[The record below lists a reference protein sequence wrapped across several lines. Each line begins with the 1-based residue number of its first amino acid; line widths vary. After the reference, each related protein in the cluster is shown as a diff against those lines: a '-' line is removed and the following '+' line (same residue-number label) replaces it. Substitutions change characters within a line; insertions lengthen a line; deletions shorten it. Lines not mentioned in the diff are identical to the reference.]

1 MTVVSNT
8 SPIINLAAIG
18 QLDLLRERYTTIHI
32 PDAVYRE
39 ITVYGA
45 GRPGDV
51 EVRTSA
57 WVVRRTVA
65 DSAYVERLRR
75 LVDRG
80 EAEAI
85 VLAQEMH
92 ADWLLIDELLGRD
105 VAAREGLR
113 FTGVIGVL
121 LAAKRSGLLSV
132 IRPSL
137 DALRANDFWIGQRL
151 YHDILRRVG
160 EI

>member
-18 QLDLLRERYTTIHI
+18 QLDLLRERYNTVYI
-32 PDAVYRE
+32 PDAVYQE
-39 ITVYGA
+39 ITVQGA

-51 EVRTSA
+51 EVRTLA
-57 WVVRRTVA
+57 WLVRRTVS
-65 DSAYVERLRR
+65 DHAYVQTLRQQ
-75 LVDRG
+75 VDRG

-85 VLAQEMH
+85 ALARELS

-105 VAAREGLR
+105 VAAQEGLP
-113 FTGVIGVL
+113 FTGIIGVL
-121 LAAKRSGLLSV
+121 LVAKQSGLLSE

-137 DALRANDFWIGQRL
+137 DALRTNDFWISQRL
-151 YHDILRRVG
+151 YLDILRHVG